1 MKVTASQR
9 GAFAGEGIAATA
21 SVSGGVAPYSVHM
34 SASGSASAEES
45 ATLEEA
51 GNVSIGATAAAG
63 KVVFKAVVTDATGA
77 TAEAS
82 ATTLVATQETE
93 SRSEWEATMKDVELT
108 GDWREDILAIARTQ
122 LGYQE
127 STSNFIVREDG
138 SIQGYTRYGD
148 WYGVPHEEW
157 CAMFVSFCLHYAGI
171 SRGDYPW
178 DAGCE
183 NFRDNLK
190 YRGGYADAE
199 DYEPQPGDL
208 IFFNWDSEGDA
219 DHIGIVESVS
229 GGAVNT
235 IEGNSGR
242 QVRRKSYALSDSQI
256 MGYGNT
262 AKMMEL
268 AGVVIGEEED
278 AEEEEAADANAA
290 VDTEPER
297 SAYSYGDAEVYFS
310 FEVEGAVNYLWQR
323 SVPGADAWEDIPG
336 SNTANLLLSPAFED
350 VCYAYRCVATTEAGA
365 VITSGEAYMIEPE
378 LAEWIVAEGADE
390 AMLLRALGA
399 KSLES
404 MIFEGNA
411 LIYVRT
417 GEAVATYNPETT
429 ELIDNRFNLTV
440 ATVDMENGVIYP
452 IAAEASEAEVSADAA

>member
-51 GNVSIGATAAAG
+51 GSVSIGATAAAG

-242 QVRRKSYALSDSQI
+242 QVRRNSYALSDSQI

-336 SNTANLLLSPAFED
+336 SNTANYLLAANLENMK
-350 VCYAYRCVATTEAGA
+350 YAYRCIATTGSGA
-365 VITSGEAYMIEPE
+365 VVTSNAVTVLRADI
-378 LAEWIVAEGADE
+378 AEWLNDGEVTME
-390 AMLLRALGA
+390 MLERALEA

-404 MIFEGNA
+404 LVIEGDA

-417 GEAVATYNPETT
+417 GEKIATYNAATG
-429 ELIDNRFNLTV
+429 ELVDDRLSLTV
-440 ATVDMENGVIYP
+440 ATVDATNGLIYP
-452 IAAEASEAEVSADAA
+452 AA